1 MAWFKKKNAVLNGA
15 NTKKGIPAGVWVK
28 CEGCSAALFSR
39 DLDENL
45 KVCPKCHYHFRLTAG
60 ERLAMLADEDSFEE
74 ICGNIMSGDPL
85 SFVAGEPYPK
95 RIKEAQ
101 KKTGMLDAVVAGKVR
116 IEEWPAVLSIM
127 DFGFVGGSMGSVVGE
142 KISRSAM
149 LAMETGIPYISVASS
164 GGARMQEGMFSLM
177 QMAKTS
183 AAVEKFKRSGGLYI
197 SVLTNPTMAGVT
209 ASFASLGDLIIAEPD
224 ALVGFAGPRVIEQ
237 TIRQKLPKGFQTAE
251 FVKQHGF
258 VDRIVPRHQL
268 KHALAMLIEMLPGGK
283 TGVEGNTL
291 E

>member
-1 MAWFKKKNAVLNGA
+1 MAWFNKKKHASISGSA
-15 NTKKGIPAGVWVK
+15 AKKGIPMGVWVK

-39 DLDENL
+39 DLEENL

-60 ERLAMLADEDSFEE
+60 ERVAMLADEGSFEE
-74 ICGNIMSGDPL
+74 ICPNIVSADPL

-95 RIKEAQ
+95 RIEAAQ
-101 KKTGMLDAVVAGKVR
+101 KKTGMLDAIVAGKVK
-116 IEEWPAVLSIM
+116 IEGIQAVLSVM
-127 DFGFVGGSMGSVVGE
+127 DFGFIGGSMGSVVGE
-142 KISRSAM
+142 KVSRSAL
-149 LAMETGIPYISVASS
+149 LALELGVPYISVASS

-183 AAVEKFKRSGGLYI
+183 ASVEKLKISGGLFI

-251 FVKQHGF
+251 FVQQHGF
-258 VDRIVPRHQL
+258 VDRIVPRSQL
-268 KHALAMLIEMLPGGK
+268 KHSLALLIEMLPGKKVAVG
-283 TGVEGNTL
+283 
-291 E
+291 

>member
-1 MAWFKKKNAVLNGA
+1 MAWFKKKHAPLDSSNV
-15 NTKKGIPAGVWVK
+15 KKGIPVGVWVK

-39 DLDENL
+39 DLEENL

-60 ERLAMLADEDSFEE
+60 ERVAMLADDGTFEE
-74 ICGNIMSGDPL
+74 ICGNLSSADPL
-85 SFVAGEPYPK
+85 SFVAGDPYPK
-95 RIKEAQ
+95 RIQDAQ
-101 KKTGMLDAVVAGKVR
+101 KKTGMFDAIVAGQAKLEGR
-116 IEEWPAVLSIM
+116 PAVLSVM
-127 DFGFVGGSMGSVVGE
+127 DFGFIGGSMGSVVGE
-142 KISRSAM
+142 KVSRSAL
-149 LAMETGIPYISVASS
+149 LALELGVPYISVASS

-183 AAVEKFKRSGGLYI
+183 AAVERLKNSGGLFI

-209 ASFASLGDLIIAEPD
+209 ASFAMLGDLIIAEPD

-268 KHALAMLIEMLPGGK
+268 KKTLALLIELLPGDKVGA
-283 TGVEGNTL
+283 GS
-291 E
+291 